1 EMTGRRRYSINPDMR
16 MRGPPSRAP
25 GRARRSRLRLSWRR
39 EHGRGTTGWSSMPG
53 FTAPGSALLGQ
64 HARSVVSLFYA
75 PRTGGAYDSHHRT
88 AGIAGRT
95 LRRRSRV
102 AARGIGLE
110 EDIVSISILFLLSL
124 AVALCNPFS
133 AKAQGEKRITILYD
147 AFGPPS
153 SLKMDWGF
161 AALIEYNGRRI
172 LFDTGNNAKIF
183 EHNVNQLNVDLT

>member
-1 EMTGRRRYSINPDMR
+1 ML
-16 MRGPPSRAP
+16 
-25 GRARRSRLRLSWRR
+25 RSL
-39 EHGRGTTGWSSMPG
+39 
-53 FTAPGSALLGQ
+53 
-64 HARSVVSLFYA
+64 
-75 PRTGGAYDSHHRT
+75 
-88 AGIAGRT
+88 
-95 LRRRSRV
+95 
-102 AARGIGLE
+102 
-110 EDIVSISILFLLSL
+110 LFLLSL

-183 EHNVNQLNVDLT
+183 EHNVNQLKVDLTRLDSVVISHRHGDHTSGLNYIVKVNPTVKIYAPEEAAYSMHQHRSRLSSAPPACRRT